1 VSVDATMKFAKPRR
15 LLRRIFSALLAGAVL
30 VALAI
35 GLLWIFGREPP
46 SSKGDLVGA
55 GAQLPPPSRSLVPT
69 VNFSQAQP
77 WPASKQPVVPHG
89 FRVSAYAS
97 GLDHPRWLYILPN
110 GDVLVAEASTVP
122 RRDRSIAQAVQIWLQ
137 RDAGSVKDSAN
148 RIRLLRDSGK
158 LGTAAERFVFATNLN
173 QPFGMV
179 LLGDHF
185 YVANTDGVWRF
196 PYHGGDTHLEGPGE
210 KVLDLPADGYNNHW
224 TRNLIADRAGTKLY
238 VTVGSGSNVGENG
251 IDNEFHRA
259 NILQFNPDGSGL
271 RVFASGLRNPNG
283 LAFAPSTD
291 TLWTVVNERD
301 LLGNDLVPDYLTSV
315 KDGGFYGWPYS
326 YWGQNVDGRVNPQ
339 RPDLIATAITPD
351 FALGAHV
358 AALGLTFNTGDAFPE
373 HFRGGA
379 FIGEHGSW
387 NRRPFAGYKV
397 VFVPFRDGQPIGK
410 PEDFVTGFMPAD
422 QQGVAYGRPVGV
434 AIDQTGALR
443 VADDVGNAVWRIAAE
458 RRN

>member
-1 VSVDATMKFAKPRR
+1 MSVEATTKFAKPRR
-15 LLRRIFSALLAGAVL
+15 LLRRIFSALLAGAAL
-30 VALAI
+30 VALTI

-55 GAQLPPPSRSLVPT
+55 GVQLPSPSRSLVPT

-77 WPASKQPVVPHG
+77 WPAAKQPIVPDG
-89 FRVSAYAS
+89 FQVSAYAS
-97 GLDHPRWLYILPN
+97 GLDHPRWLYVLPN

-148 RIRLLRDSGK
+148 RITLLRDSGRP
-158 LGTAAERFVFATNLN
+158 GTAAERFVFATNLN

-210 KVLDLPADGYNNHW
+210 KVLDLPASGYNNHW

-259 NILQFNPDGSGL
+259 NILQFNPDGLGL

-283 LAFAPSTD
+283 LAFAPGTGRWSMSATCSATIWSPTISPASRMAASTA
-291 TLWTVVNERD
+291 
-301 LLGNDLVPDYLTSV
+301 
-315 KDGGFYGWPYS
+315 
-326 YWGQNVDGRVNPQ
+326 GR
-339 RPDLIATAITPD
+339 TAI
-351 FALGAHV
+351 GA
-358 AALGLTFNTGDAFPE
+358 
-373 HFRGGA
+373 RM
-379 FIGEHGSW
+379 S
-387 NRRPFAGYKV
+387 
-397 VFVPFRDGQPIGK
+397 
-410 PEDFVTGFMPAD
+410 
-422 QQGVAYGRPVGV
+422 
-434 AIDQTGALR
+434 TGA
-443 VADDVGNAVWRIAAE
+443 
-458 RRN
+458 